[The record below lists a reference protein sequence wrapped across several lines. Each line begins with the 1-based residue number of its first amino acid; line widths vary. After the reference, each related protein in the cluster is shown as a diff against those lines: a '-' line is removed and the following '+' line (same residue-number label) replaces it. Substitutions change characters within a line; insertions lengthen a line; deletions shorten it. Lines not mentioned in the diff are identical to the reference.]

1 MSVTFTI
8 TDRKESIQVSVSNGS
23 CTVELAGNPS
33 SRCRFSDVFY
43 VKDGSVTFPIT
54 DTFTL
59 GWGVLGGRSGIYDN
73 RRITVTLGYAP
84 SVLYEVWGVVSR
96 ASLRE
101 TPYGYVKLFE
111 EEATVPMAFTLYQY
125 RGELRMR
132 KETA

>member
-1 MSVTFTI
+1 MSFTFTI
-8 TDRKESIQVSVSNGS
+8 TDRKESVQVSVSNGN

-33 SRCRFSDVFY
+33 SRCSITDVFY
-43 VKDGSVTFPIT
+43 VKDGPVTFPVT
-54 DTFTL
+54 EMFTM
-59 GWGVLGGRSGIYDN
+59 GWGVSGRSEFYDN
-73 RRITVTLGYAP
+73 RRITVTMGTTP
-84 SVLYEVWGVVSR
+84 SVLYEGWGVVPR

-111 EEATVPMAFTLYQY
+111 VELTAPTVFKLYQY